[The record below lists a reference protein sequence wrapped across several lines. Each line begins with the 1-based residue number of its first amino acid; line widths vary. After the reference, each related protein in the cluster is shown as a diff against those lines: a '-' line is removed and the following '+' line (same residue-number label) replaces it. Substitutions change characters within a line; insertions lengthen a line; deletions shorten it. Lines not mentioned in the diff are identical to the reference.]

1 MQQQQQDLHCGQK
14 CLHCKLCTAS
24 KLARACC
31 TWCEIF
37 VWCAGAPEQAHSS
50 SSNPGQAVARSSAVN
65 LEPASGRVTPGQS
78 QPPAAPATPAAS
90 KAHSAATTQPD
101 RCLWPQAQ
109 SKEAPSHHT
118 KQPADAQQPA
128 DMSSLDLSR
137 SAAAQTST
145 SSPPSNA
152 TVPSSNSVAA
162 SSNPAQPQDS
172 SAHAATDA
180 ERGQAGASSSQT
192 QASTSA
198 PDRAAGKAQARRAWP
213 LVRRRRA
220 DGSSG
225 VLIDNYSSVVSDS
238 DTSEDEQPQQPA
250 SLLGGIN
257 AKQIQSGEICLS
269 CLLKLLSSVIS

>member
-1 MQQQQQDLHCGQK
+1 MWSSFALQ
-14 CLHCKLCTAS
+14 AS
-24 KLARACC
+24 IFCACASCASCC
-31 TWCEIF
+31 TWCEIL
-37 VWCAGAPEQAHSS
+37 VWCAGVPEQAHPSS
-50 SSNPGQAVARSSAVN
+50 LNPGQAAARSSAVN
-65 LEPASGRVTPGQS
+65 LEPASGTVTPGQP
-78 QPPAAPATPAAS
+78 QPPARPATPAAS

-109 SKEAPSHHT
+109 SKEAPSHAT

-145 SSPPSNA
+145 SAPPSNA
-152 TVPSSNSVAA
+152 AVPSGNSAAA
-162 SSNPAQPQDS
+162 SGNAAQPQDS
-172 SAHAATDA
+172 GAHAATSA
-180 ERGQAGASSSQT
+180 ERGQADASSSQT

-198 PDRAAGKAQARRAWP
+198 PDRAASNAQARRAWP

-238 DTSEDEQPQQPA
+238 DTSEDEQPQQPG

-257 AKQIQSGEICLS
+257 AKQIQSGETCLG
-269 CLLKLLSSVIS
+269 